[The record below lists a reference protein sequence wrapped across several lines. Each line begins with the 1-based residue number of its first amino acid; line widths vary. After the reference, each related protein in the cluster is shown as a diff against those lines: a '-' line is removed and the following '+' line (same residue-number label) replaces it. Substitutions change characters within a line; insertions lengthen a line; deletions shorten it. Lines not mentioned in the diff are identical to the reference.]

1 MVTLKKIK
9 QHNVMEQSE
18 GVILKKILRRAF
30 EAEGI
35 ASAKDL
41 QW

>member
-18 GVILKKILRRAF
+18 GVILKKILRAF